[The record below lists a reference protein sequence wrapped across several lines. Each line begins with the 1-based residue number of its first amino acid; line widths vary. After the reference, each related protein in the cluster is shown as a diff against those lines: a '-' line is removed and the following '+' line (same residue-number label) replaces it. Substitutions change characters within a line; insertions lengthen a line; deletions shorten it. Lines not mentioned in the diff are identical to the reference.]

1 MRVLTSPNEE
11 GKLNIL
17 NSKNEFGFDIHD
29 GFSTMSMTFEHG
41 PCSLYGNEPLK
52 ILNLKL
58 FSLAYIGS
66 LKMVE
71 DKEKSKKISTKIL
84 QIQHWTHSFPNH
96 KVTKLSK
103 H

>member
-17 NSKNEFGFDIHD
+17 NSKNGFGFDIHD

-71 DKEKSKKISTKIL
+71 ENFNKNFANPPFDTLFSK
-84 QIQHWTHSFPNH
+84 P
-96 KVTKLSK
+96 
-103 H
+103 